1 MKNIVIHL
9 VISFIYSISVYGSG
23 SDIIGFGARGIAL
36 GNTGVSAANDSSAVF
51 YNAALLT
58 EVGNHLML
66 GTTLT
71 DMYIDIV
78 PFEGSTGERYG
89 GVTNM
94 YGLYISGKHDLKFK
108 NFAFGYGIYLPTNRI
123 HLEKSYFPD
132 ERERYFTNK
141 IHPELYGVRSEGE
154 SIYLGSAYKIFSN
167 LSIGAGTIMKI
178 NSFAPSY
185 QYLPSITKTDQMY
198 LNLSAEE
205 KVKLFP
211 VAGIYYSPMYNLK
224 MGFSYRSSTYFKIV
238 SRSYTE
244 VKGLTEPGK
253 PNVSE
258 EIFNF
263 QFTPN
268 EYSCSLTYIHS
279 NILFT
284 SDFVYEEY
292 SKYRDSHNQ
301 KPVVPFNNIVSA
313 HFGTEY
319 VYNDFLLLRGGY
331 VYRPTPVPEQ
341 NGRSN
346 YADTDVHYL
355 SLGGGLKWNYESWR
369 LHLDIYSIFML
380 FEERKNK
387 KSDNALEP
395 VIDED
400 KYTDGL
406 QSKNPGYPG
415 FTISGFGY
423 GGGISL
429 SIYY

>member
-1 MKNIVIHL
+1 
-9 VISFIYSISVYGSG
+9 
-23 SDIIGFGARGIAL
+23 DIIGFGARGIAM
-36 GNTGVSAANDSSAVF
+36 GNTGASASIDSSAVF

-58 EVGNHLML
+58 ESGNHLML

-78 PFEGSTGERYG
+78 PFQGSTGEYYG

-94 YGLYISGKHDLKFK
+94 YGLYISGRHNLKFS
-108 NFAFGYGIYLPTNRI
+108 NFAFGFGIYLPTNRI
-123 HLEKSYFPD
+123 HLEKSFFPD

-154 SIYLGSAYKIFSN
+154 SIYVAAAYRILNN

-178 NSFAPSY
+178 NSVAPSY

-205 KVKLFP
+205 KIKIFP
-211 VAGIYYSPMYNLK
+211 LAGIYFRPSERLSL
-224 MGFSYRSSTYFKIV
+224 GLSYRASTYFKII
-238 SRSYTE
+238 SRSFTE
-244 VKGLTEPGK
+244 VKGLTQPGQ

-263 QFTPN
+263 QYTPD
-268 EYSCSLTYIHS
+268 EYTGSVSFKHGNY
-279 NILFT
+279 LFT
-284 SDFVYEEY
+284 TDIVYEAY
-292 SKYRDSHNQ
+292 SDYRDSHNQ
-301 KPVVPFNNIVSA
+301 KPVVPFNDIVSV

-319 VYNDFLLLRGGY
+319 VFSDFLLLRGGY
-331 VYRPTPVPEQ
+331 VYRPSPVPVQ
-341 NGRSN
+341 NGRTN
-346 YADTDVHYL
+346 YADTDTHCL
-355 SLGGGLKWNYESWR
+355 TLGAGLKWNYEGWR
-369 LHLDIYSIFML
+369 LNLDIYSLFMY
-380 FEERKNK
+380 FEERENR
-387 KSDNALEP
+387 KSDEAVEP

-415 FTISGFGY
+415 FTMSGFGY
-423 GGGISL
+423 GGG
-429 SIYY
+429 